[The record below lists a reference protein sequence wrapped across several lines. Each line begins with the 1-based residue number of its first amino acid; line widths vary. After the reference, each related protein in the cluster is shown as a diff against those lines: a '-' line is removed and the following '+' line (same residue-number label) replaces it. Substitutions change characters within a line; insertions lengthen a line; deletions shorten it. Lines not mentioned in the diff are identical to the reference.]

1 MILIKNAQVFA
12 PKALGK
18 KDVLLAYDKILEIA
32 DCIEPWRDDLTVI
45 DAAGKMLVPGF
56 IDQHVHIVG
65 GGGEGGVGLAVARL
79 RENASITRG
88 RPGKGSEGARGG
100 PGILILFYRRP
111 KPGQQLLAAVT
122 KNKRWRL
129 DKLGR
134 RCIV

>member
-1 MILIKNAQVFA
+1 MGRQRKRA
-12 PKALGK
+12 PTAKAPSDQTIPGK
-18 KDVLLAYDKILEIA
+18 GGD
-32 DCIEPWRDDLTVI
+32 
-45 DAAGKMLVPGF
+45 GG
-56 IDQHVHIVG
+56 HG